1 MNNGFGQTVVQPPPT
16 TVGFLYYRRDHN
28 VGTQHDTD
36 NSSSSVSMVPTFYE
50 YNAFGN
56 VTRQTLALAD

>member
-1 MNNGFGQTVVQPPPT
+1 MIQPRHHPVPTLNNGFGQTVVQPPPT

-36 NSSSSVSMVPTFYE
+36 NSSSSVSMVAMFYE
-50 YNAFGN
+50 IQ
-56 VTRQTLALAD
+56 RLW